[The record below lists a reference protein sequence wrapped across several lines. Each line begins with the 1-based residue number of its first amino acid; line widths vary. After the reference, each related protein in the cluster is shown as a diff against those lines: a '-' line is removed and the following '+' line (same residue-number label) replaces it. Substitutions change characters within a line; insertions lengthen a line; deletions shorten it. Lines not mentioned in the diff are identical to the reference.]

1 MIYCRGEKVWR
12 RDEEG
17 NEGKDVKGDDEKKK
31 KKKKRRLR
39 WKEKGGKIR
48 RKEETNKLLE

>member
-1 MIYCRGEKVWR
+1 MWR

-17 NEGKDVKGDDEKKK
+17 NEGKGVNGDDEKRKK
-31 KKKKRRLR
+31 EKKRRLG